1 MELSEEIVKELLH
14 KGEIKVEV
22 SYRLVNEVDDEMAI
36 KGDNDKTLLHSF
48 TEENETELNEI
59 VGLDGLADYLN
70 CSRSK
75 AQSIVSRGKIP
86 YRVTGKPYV
95 FQKNDVNSAMLKY
108 KYKL

>member
-1 MELSEEIVKELLH
+1 MELSDEIVKELLQ

-22 SYRLVNEVDDEMAI
+22 SYRLINELEDDMVLKEKVDKSLPYPI
-36 KGDNDKTLLHSF
+36 TK
-48 TEENETELNEI
+48 EEAESSEI